1 MRRKVA
7 HLRAVPTSRLME
19 TYEVTEWVYCEACE
33 EPHHVDEVGVCED
46 ACSPLYTKVEQFR
59 PQKAVPNVKET

>member
-1 MRRKVA
+1 
-7 HLRAVPTSRLME
+7 ME